1 MKQKILIIEDDLN
14 AARRI
19 VLLCREMGHDPLLA
33 RDGFTGMLLAKR
45 LKPRLIISD
54 TAIPGMDGFEVARQV
69 RSDSELDATAVVAV
83 TQTAPARA
91 AANQPNY
98 DAFMTKPLEDERV
111 ECIINQFCP
120 ADAVA
125 VA

>member
-54 TAIPGMDGFEVARQV
+54 TAIPGMDGFELARRV
-69 RSDSELDATAVVAV
+69 RNHDELRETAVVAV
-83 TQTAPARA
+83 TQTVPAHP
-91 AANQPNY
+91 AANQPNF
-98 DAFMTKPLEDERV
+98 DAVMTKPLEDERV
-111 ECIINQFCP
+111 ECIINQFC
-120 ADAVA
+120 AEVA
-125 VA
+125 EVA